1 MKAVSKKVKT
11 TLKTPS
17 GNIVYKKKVGAKMQ
31 AVNYRGNPVVVAA
44 TPSALKKNNLP
55 QRVQAKSMMKQGY
68 KARGNESVAMKNK
81 GKKTQS
87 YKARLNEREGM
98 RRRSGNSPLRLK

>member
-1 MKAVSKKVKT
+1 MKAASKKVKT

-17 GNIVYKKKVGAKMQ
+17 GNIVYKKKVGHKMQ

-44 TPSALKKNNLP
+44 TKSALKKAHLP

-68 KARGNESVAMKNK
+68 KARGNESVATKNK

-98 RRRSGNSPLRLK
+98 RKIFGISPLRLK